1 MKFCSLC
8 YGNVE
13 VVEDAHVCKRCGS
26 IFDTQGELVER
37 RNAHIAPEVAAAID
51 AGALPLETVDGE
63 VSAIDISGVTS
74 QEQAQRVAMR
84 DLKPR
89 YRLRTDGSDWLDY
102 AVTPEEQAQR
112 EAHFLKQ
119 HVLYERDDA
128 DAPDVIKDRN
138 GDITLGL
145 CKVCGKGEAELVESC
160 DPSDSRILDWL
171 QDMHNLHTQ
180 VEALYVVDG
189 YRVAL
194 TWDDEP
200 MHEFHGESLRE
211 AYKAAMSYD
220 YDRDKRR
227 FRKLRP

>member
-8 YGNVE
+8 YGSIKPI
-13 VVEDAHVCKRCGS
+13 EDARYECKRCGS
-26 IFDTQGELVER
+26 TFDTMGELIFR
-37 RNAHIAPEVAAAID
+37 RNEHIAPEVAAAID
-51 AGALPLETVDGE
+51 AGALPIYTVDGQVNAVE
-63 VSAIDISGVTS
+63 AGTPVP
-74 QEQAQRVAMR
+74 M
-84 DLKPR
+84 
-89 YRLRTDGSDWLDY
+89 RTDGSDWLDY

-119 HVLYERDDA
+119 HVLYERGDA

-145 CKVCGKGEAELVESC
+145 CKICGKGEAELVELC
-160 DPSDSRILDWL
+160 EPSDSRILDWL
-171 QDMHNLHTQ
+171 EAMHNLHTQ

>member
-1 MKFCSLC
+1 MKFCPLC
-8 YGNVE
+8 YGSIKPI
-13 VVEDAHVCKRCGS
+13 EDARYECKRCGS
-26 IFDTQGELVER
+26 TFDTMGELIFR
-37 RNAHIAPEVAAAID
+37 RNEHIAPEVAAAID
-51 AGALPLETVDGE
+51 AGALPLETIDGE
-63 VSAIDISGVTS
+63 VSALCGTCGTCGERITKDALTGTS
-74 QEQAQRVAMR
+74 CACA
-84 DLKPR
+84 K
-89 YRLRTDGSDWLDY
+89 G
-102 AVTPEEQAQR
+102 
-112 EAHFLKQ
+112 

-128 DAPDVIKDRN
+128 DAPDVIKDRK

-145 CKVCGKGEAELVESC
+145 CKICGKGEAELVESC
-160 DPSDSRILDWL
+160 EPSDSRILDWL

-194 TWDDEP
+194 TWNDEP